1 MTTLTKLEKELLEI
15 ALPNI
20 DATNQYPFVCVLKDA
35 NKLGWNVDTTKG
47 VFSSLLKKDILCE
60 DDSDDGYID
69 FTMPVGSDDL
79 EEYELINTVEKMEKY
94 LTERGVA

>member
-20 DATNQYPFVCVLKDA
+20 DATNQYPFNCLLRDSI
-35 NKLGWNVDTTKG
+35 KLGWNVATAKG

-69 FTMPVGSDDL
+69 FTMPVGSNDL
-79 EEYELINTVEKMEKY
+79 EEYQLINTIEKMEEY
-94 LTERGVA
+94 LLNK